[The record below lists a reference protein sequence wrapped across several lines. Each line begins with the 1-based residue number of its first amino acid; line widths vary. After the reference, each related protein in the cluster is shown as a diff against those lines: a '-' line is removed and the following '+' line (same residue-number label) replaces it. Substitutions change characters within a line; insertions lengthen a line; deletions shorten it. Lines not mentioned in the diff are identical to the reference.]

1 MRTTKVISVSLPEAQ
16 YKKAVRLAKK
26 ENRTMSELMRE
37 ALRAY
42 EAEKQRRDEAFRRMG
57 EAIEHMRAEA
67 VKRGLDKMTM
77 DEINEEIAAARK
89 EMREQNKLGRT
100 A

>member
-1 MRTTKVISVSLPEAQ
+1 MRTTKVISISLPEAQ

-26 ENRTMSELMRE
+26 QNRTMSELMRE

-42 EAEKQRRDEAFRRMG
+42 ETEELRRAEGLRRMSEIVTSIQG
-57 EAIEHMRAEA
+57 DSVIN
-67 VKRGLDKMTM
+67 GTDKMTM
-77 DEINEEIAAARK
+77 DEIDEEIAAARRELR
-89 EMREQNKLGRT
+89 EMAKS

>member
-1 MRTTKVISVSLPEAQ
+1 MRTTKVISISLPEAQ

-37 ALRAY
+37 ALRVY
-42 EAEKQRRDEAFRRMG
+42 ESEELR
-57 EAIEHMRAEA
+57 RAEA
-67 VKRGLDKMTM
+67 FKRMSEVVASIQADSERNGTDKMTM
-77 DEINEEIAAARK
+77 DEIDAEIAAAR
-89 EMREQNKLGRT
+89 RERNSMAKS

>member
-1 MRTTKVISVSLPEAQ
+1 MRTTKVISISLPEAQ

-37 ALRAY
+37 ALRVY
-42 EAEKQRRDEAFRRMG
+42 ENEELR
-57 EAIEHMRAEA
+57 RAEA
-67 VKRGLDKMTM
+67 ARRFGEAVRSTQKQSVINGTDKMTM
-77 DEINEEIAAARK
+77 EEIDEEIAAARRAARRLAK
-89 EMREQNKLGRT
+89 S

>member
-1 MRTTKVISVSLPEAQ
+1 MRTTKVVSISLPEAQ

-37 ALRAY
+37 ALRVY
-42 EAEKQRRDEAFRRMG
+42 ETQEQRRAEAFKGMG
-57 EAIEHMRAEA
+57 EAIAEA
-67 VKRGLDKMTM
+67 QRQSVLNGTDKMTV
-77 DEINEEIAAARK
+77 DEINEEIAAVRREVRK
-89 EMREQNKLGRT
+89 RASLSKP

>member
-1 MRTTKVISVSLPEAQ
+1 MRTTKVISFSLPEAQ

-26 ENRTMSELMRE
+26 ENRTMSELLRE
-37 ALRAY
+37 ALRIY
-42 EAEKQRRDEAFRRMG
+42 EAENQRRNEAFRQMG
-57 EAIEHMRAEA
+57 EALVSMQKDA

-77 DEINEEIAAARK
+77 DEINEEIAAAR
-89 EMREQNKLGRT
+89 REARERAKLGKT